1 MEDEVT
7 IPKEQLELM
16 VLQAQIELLQRVN
29 RLVQLLEQQQEVKPQ
44 PY

>member
-1 MEDEVT
+1 MEEVT